1 MVKRKVVIVG
11 DSHAYAIQKAIAA
24 QKAADPEFVFE
35 FEFEFEAYRFKRPK
49 RGKGFGDLT
58 ARQILRLI
66 KKLTPRDVV
75 VSTIGGNHHSA
86 FGLIQ
91 HPVAFDVLLPG
102 REEAVAEGAQII
114 PSRAVSD
121 YFVERLERGDIELVS
136 QLASAAPCPVYHL
149 APPPPKRDD
158 DFIRSNHETQ
168 FAARGLTDNGV
179 SPAPLRYKLW
189 KLQTDLTQRIYEK
202 AGVKQLM
209 PPQKALDEDGYLR
222 PDFYA
227 KDATHANKKYGTLV
241 LRQIKSSI
249 LASETKPEQL
259 SAASLQNAAG

>member
-11 DSHAYAIQKAIAA
+11 DSHTYAIQKAIAA
-24 QKAADPEFVFE
+24 QKAADPEF
-35 FEFEFEAYRFKRPK
+35 EFEAYRFKRPK
-49 RGKGFGDLT
+49 RGKDFGDLT

-102 REEAVAEGAQII
+102 REEAVAEGAQIV
-114 PSRAVSD
+114 PYRAVRD
-121 YFVERLERGDIELVS
+121 YFLGRLERGDSELVS
-136 QLASAAPCPVYHL
+136 KLASAARCPVYHL
-149 APPPPKRDD
+149 TPPPPKRDD

-168 FAARGLTDNGV
+168 FAARGLMDNGV

-189 KLQTDLTQRIYEK
+189 KLQTDLTRRMYEK

-209 PPQKALDEDGYLR
+209 PPQKAMDEDGYLR

-249 LASETKPEQL
+249 LAFETDRE
-259 SAASLQNAAG
+259 